1 MNWVF
6 GYNMGVKER
15 IEEIEEQLRTTKYNK
30 KTQHA
35 IGLRKA
41 QLAALR
47 KKLAGTKKAGG
58 KVGYSIKKSGDATVV
73 MVGFPSVGKSTLL
86 NAITNQESPVGG
98 YDFTTLDAI
107 PGLLE
112 YGGAKIQVFDLPGLV
127 GGAAAG
133 TGRGKEVLSVV
144 MNADLCLIV
153 VDINKLEDLEII
165 RKELYDFGIRINQKK
180 PDVKIKK
187 TIKGGVR
194 VGKTIPLNM
203 KDETIAG
210 ILREF
215 GIVNANVLIRSKID
229 ENGLID
235 AIGANK
241 KYINAVI
248 ILNKSDTLSSGEV
261 DKIVKKVDGDI
272 AISADKREN
281 LEGLKKLIF
290 DKLEFM
296 RIYMKEPGKEA
307 DLEEPLI
314 IVKESSIRNVCRK
327 LHRDMINK
335 FKFARV
341 WGDSA
346 KHSGQKLML
355 EHVLKDNDIVEI
367 HLI

>member
-6 GYNMGVKER
+6 EYNMGVKER
-15 IEEIEEQLRTTKYNK
+15 IEELEEQLRTTKYNK

-41 QLAALR
+41 QLATLR

-86 NAITNQESPVGG
+86 NAITNQNSPVGG

-112 YGGAKIQVFDLPGLV
+112 FGGAKIQIFDLPGLV

-144 MNADLCLIV
+144 RNADLCLIV
-153 VDINKLEDLEII
+153 VDINRLEDLDII
-165 RKELYDFGIRINQKK
+165 RKELYDSGVRINQKK

-187 TIKGGVR
+187 TIKGGIR
-194 VGKTIPLNM
+194 VGKTIPLGM

-215 GIVNANVLIRSKID
+215 GIANANVLIRSKID
-229 ENGLID
+229 EDGLID
-235 AIGANK
+235 VIEANK
-241 KYINAVI
+241 KYLNAVI
-248 ILNKSDTLSSGEV
+248 ILNKSDTLNSEEV
-261 DKIVKKVDGDI
+261 GKIVKDVGGDI
-272 AISADKREN
+272 AISADKGLN
-281 LEGLKKLIF
+281 LEELKQLIF
-290 DKLEFM
+290 DKLEFI

-314 IVKESSIRNVCRK
+314 IARNSSVRDVCRK
-327 LHRDMINK
+327 LHREMINK

-341 WGDSA
+341 WGKSA

-355 EHVLKDNDIVEI
+355 GHVLKDNDIVQI